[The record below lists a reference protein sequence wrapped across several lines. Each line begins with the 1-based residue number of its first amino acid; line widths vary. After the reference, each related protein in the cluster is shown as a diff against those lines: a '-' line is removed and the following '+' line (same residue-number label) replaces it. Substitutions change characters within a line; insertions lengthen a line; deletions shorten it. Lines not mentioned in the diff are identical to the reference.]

1 MIDAYELVAV
11 DIHLHP
17 VVVIAYY
24 VTLVCMTRFSKD
36 ITSTE
41 CGCFRLIHCNAI
53 DMQ

>member
-11 DIHLHP
+11 DIHLYP

-41 CGCFRLIHCNAI
+41 CGCFRLIY
-53 DMQ
+53 